1 MTTAPVRVLM
11 VCLGNICRSPLAE
24 GILKA
29 QAAAR
34 GARLA
39 VDSAGISNY
48 HEGEPPHHGSIDIAR
63 ERGVSIDDQRSRP
76 VRPADFHDF
85 DWLLAMDT
93 SNKNALL
100 HMAPP
105 GFDRSRVKL
114 LLDFAEFG
122 PRDVPDPYYTGG
134 FGEVFDLIAAGCAGF
149 LDHLGVA
156 PVGSGS

>member
-1 MTTAPVRVLM
+1 MSTAPVRVLM

-29 QAAAR
+29 QASAR
-34 GARLA
+34 GVTME

-48 HEGEPPHHGSIDIAR
+48 HEGEPPHRGSIEIAR
-63 ERGVSIDDQRSRP
+63 ERGLSIDDRRSRP
-76 VRPADFHDF
+76 VRPGDFRHF

-100 HMAPP
+100 HMAPAD
-105 GFDRSRVKL
+105 FDQSRVKL

-156 PVGSGS
+156 PASSGS